1 MTDGPPLAPR
11 ATQDELARDFEQYI
25 RARGP
30 GLARVARLLCDDP
43 HTAEDLVQTVL
54 AKALVSWRRV
64 RASGDID
71 AYLRRALVNTRNSWW
86 RRLRAESS
94 TDRPPD
100 SLVADSTGRSD
111 EYHLLL
117 QALRALPNGQRA
129 AVVLRYYEDLSES
142 QVADIL
148 GCSIGTVRS
157 QTGRGL
163 RTLRA
168 SLGAPAAPGRRR
180 TATGDAALHPTRGTH
195 R

>member
-1 MTDGPPLAPR
+1 MTDAAGASGDGR
-11 ATQDELARDFEQYI
+11 DELARDFERYV

-30 GLARVARLLCDDP
+30 ALARVARLLCDDV
-43 HTAEDLVQTVL
+43 HTADDLVQTVL
-54 AKALVSWRRV
+54 AKALVSWRRIRESSDV
-64 RASGDID
+64 D

-86 RRLRAESS
+86 QRFRAE
-94 TDRPPD
+94 TTIPVVPDRVLPD
-100 SLVADSTGRSD
+100 STARSA

-117 QALRALPNGQRA
+117 AALRTLPRGQRT
-129 AVVLRYYEDLSES
+129 AVVLRYFEDLSES
-142 QVADIL
+142 QVAVIM

-168 SLGAPAAPGRRR
+168 SMGAPPVTPRRGGPPPDSSVTAPKG
-180 TATGDAALHPTRGTH
+180 AH